1 MNLRETLKKF
11 GKNVGINIKSV
22 RAYTK
27 QLLVALRHIGGLRIV
42 HADIKPDN
50 MFEGPSLFNILIAR
64 FSCLYSS
71 NFVYVLSPHSLPPF
85 S

>member
-1 MNLRETLKKF
+1 LAQAMVFESYAMNLRETLKKF

-50 MFEGPSLFNILIAR
+50 MFEGPLSLIF
-64 FSCLYSS
+64 
-71 NFVYVLSPHSLPPF
+71 
-85 S
+85 